1 MENTT
6 SHFSKEALLHLAVGK
21 GQNVTEIIHYEWLN
35 QVNPKAAYTFVDKIE
50 FRFKTG
56 KTLILAINE
65 EDSGIEIMSKYDF
78 EAEKSAVSNE
88 FDGKISLTKHTA
100 HLSMIWVAA
109 VKSVLMDIETEASD
123 EGQSNTHLFFN
134 FGEEKRVIFHHPER
148 GLVTEIYED
157 DI

>member
-1 MENTT
+1 MESTT
-6 SHFSKEALLHLAVGK
+6 SHLSKEALAHLAACK
-21 GQNVTEIIHYEWLN
+21 GQNVTEIIYYEWLN
-35 QVNPKAAYTFVDKIE
+35 QANPKAAYTFVDKIE

-56 KTLILAINE
+56 KTMILAINE
-65 EDSGIEIMSKYDF
+65 EDSGIEIMSEYDF
-78 EAEKSAVSNE
+78 EAEKIAVSNE
-88 FDGKISLTKHTA
+88 FDGKITLTKYA
-100 HLSMIWVAA
+100 AQVSVMWVAA
-109 VKSVLMDIETEASD
+109 VKNTLLEIETEASD